1 MVTLNHICGASED
14 VATLGYYFCD
24 LNAPN
29 VIVLSSEVGNNEFFI
44 NYNGIQE
51 FQCVILNRWGNKVFE
66 YTDPA
71 GSWPGTNMNNKILD
85 EGTYFYKINAVFEG
99 GNEVQKH
106 GFVMLMH

>member
-1 MVTLNHICGASED
+1 
-14 VATLGYYFCD
+14 
-24 LNAPN
+24 
-29 VIVLSSEVGNNEFFI
+29 
-44 NYNGIQE
+44 
-51 FQCVILNRWGNKVFE
+51 VFE